1 MPFDGSGT
9 FTRVTNWVSDA
20 TAGIKIRAD
29 KHDLQDDDLVNGL
42 SLTITRDGQTQPTN
56 HIPLNNHRLINVAE
70 PINDNDAVTKGWL
83 QRTAFTL
90 TGSDVLGRIKF
101 LGTEADA
108 PAGKPLGIEWAQ
120 SDMFFG
126 VRKKPAVQ
134 PALPAPPIEA
144 MWVFNSESDASGT
157 DWVTIERTGQVV
169 MAKLGV
175 TGLLE
180 VPGSMQRSMAM
191 NAYVASDGNWK
202 FRQAGHAM
210 LIQPQTGN
218 QGDGGQ
224 LYIYGDA
231 LGAGNATKDGV
242 IPWAQRF
249 VFYRRGGMVIQGSEY
264 TYNLLIARGTPYSIF
279 SIYTTANYI
288 GGGVIAY
295 EWSQTYV
302 AIVEYYITGSGHYS
316 FYGNHAAI
324 LGAGGWYVSDERLK
338 DRVTEEDPSD
348 VLDIVKKIPVISY
361 ERKVDR
367 LAATRVA
374 PQPVRRTFGWRAKQ
388 IQKLLPLAVQEIQI
402 PKEDFLTRAAIKG
415 IQLPAE
421 DDEKGRKKLGK
432 ENLSM
437 LVMDDHVMLAAL
449 WMAMQQVIDRI
460 ETLEAA

>member
-9 FTRVTNWVSDA
+9 FTRVTNWVADA

-29 KHDLQDDDLVNGL
+29 KHDLQDDDIINGL

-70 PINDNDAVTKGWL
+70 PINDNDAVTKGWM
-83 QRTAFTL
+83 QRSAFTL

-108 PAGKPLGIEWAQ
+108 PAGRPMGIEWAQ

-144 MWVFNSESDASGT
+144 RWVFNDKADASGT
-157 DWVTIERTGQVV
+157 DWVTIEKTGQMVV
-169 MAKLGV
+169 AKLGV
-175 TGLLE
+175 TGSLE
-180 VPGSMQRSMAM
+180 MPGNAQGFSM
-191 NAYVASDGNWK
+191 NAYVGSDGSWHY
-202 FRQAGHAM
+202 RQAGHAM
-210 LIQPQTGN
+210 LLQPQTGN

-224 LYIYGDA
+224 LILYGDP
-231 LGAGNATKDGV
+231 LGAGNATKDAV
-242 IPWAQRF
+242 IGFTPRIY
-249 VFYRRGGMVIQGSEY
+249 FYRRGGVYIVGSEY
-264 TYNLLIARGTPYSIF
+264 TYGLLVGRGIPYSIF
-279 SIYTTANYI
+279 NIYGTANYI
-288 GGGVIAY
+288 GGGCIMY
-295 EWSQTYV
+295 EYTSTYV
-302 AIVEYYITGSGHYS
+302 AIVEYYISGSGHYS

-338 DRVTEEDPSD
+338 DRVNEEDLPD

-367 LAATRVA
+367 LAASRVA
-374 PQPVRRTFGWRAKQ
+374 PFPMRRTFGWRAKQ

-402 PKEDFLTRAAIKG
+402 PAQDILTRAAMKG
-415 IQLPAE
+415 IPLPPE
-421 DDEKGRKKLGK
+421 DDEKGRKALGK
-432 ENLSM
+432 EDLKM

-449 WMAMQQVIDRI
+449 WLAAQKIVRRI
-460 ETLEAA
+460 EKLEAA

>member
-9 FTRVTNWVSDA
+9 FTRVTNWVADA

-29 KHDLQDDDLVNGL
+29 KHDLQDDDIINGL

-70 PINDNDAVTKGWL
+70 PINDNDAVTKGWM
-83 QRTAFTL
+83 QRSAFTL

-108 PAGKPLGIEWAQ
+108 PAGRPMGIEWAQ

-144 MWVFNSESDASGT
+144 RWVFNDKADASGT
-157 DWVTIERTGQVV
+157 DWVTIEKTGQVV
-169 MAKLGV
+169 AAKLGV
-175 TGLLE
+175 TAILE
-180 VPGSMQRSMAM
+180 QPGNSQGMSF
-191 NAYVASDGNWK
+191 NAYVGTDGGWHH
-202 FRQAGHAM
+202 RQAGHAM
-210 LIQPQTGN
+210 LLQPQCGN

-224 LYIYGDA
+224 LILYGDS
-231 LGAGNATKDGV
+231 LGAGNATKDAG
-242 IPWAQRF
+242 ISFQTRIH
-249 VFYRRGGMVIQGSEY
+249 FYRRGGVYIAGSEY
-264 TYNLLIARGTPYSIF
+264 TYGLLVGRGIPYSIF
-279 SIYTTANYI
+279 NIYGTANYI
-288 GGGVIAY
+288 GGGCIMY
-295 EWSQTYV
+295 EYTSTYV
-302 AIVEYYITGSGHYS
+302 AIVEYYISGSGHYS

-338 DRVTEEDPSD
+338 DRVNEEDLPD

-367 LAATRVA
+367 LAASRVA
-374 PQPVRRTFGWRAKQ
+374 PFPMRRTFGWRAKQ

-402 PKEDFLTRAAIKG
+402 PAQDILTRAAMKG
-415 IQLPAE
+415 IPLPPE
-421 DDEKGRKKLGK
+421 DDEKGRKALGK
-432 ENLSM
+432 EDLKM

-449 WMAMQQVIDRI
+449 WLAAQKIVRRI
-460 ETLEAA
+460 EKLEAA

>member
-9 FTRVTNWVSDA
+9 FTRVTNWVADA

-70 PINDNDAVTKGWL
+70 PINDNDVVTKGWL
-83 QRTAFTL
+83 QRSSFTL

-144 MWVFNSESDASGT
+144 MWVFNSKADASGT
-157 DWVTIERTGQVV
+157 DWVTIEKTGQVV

-175 TGLLE
+175 SAVLE
-180 VPGSMQRSMAM
+180 MPGSAQGFSM
-191 NAYVASDGNWK
+191 NAYVGSDGSWHH
-202 FRQAGHAM
+202 RQAGHAM
-210 LIQPQTGN
+210 LMQPQTGG
-218 QGDGGQ
+218 QGDGGV
-224 LYIYGDA
+224 LIFYGDS
-231 LGAGNATKDGV
+231 LGAGNATKDAV
-242 IPWAQRF
+242 ISFQPR
-249 VFYRRGGMVIQGSEY
+249 VYFYRRGGVVIHGSEY
-264 TYNLLIARGTPYSIF
+264 TYNLLINRGTPYSIF
-279 SIYTTANYI
+279 SLYLTANYI

-295 EWSQTYV
+295 EWSSTYV
-302 AIVEYYITGSGHYS
+302 AILEYFITGSGHYS
-316 FYGNHAAI
+316 MYANHSAI
-324 LGAGGWYVSDERLK
+324 LGAGGWLVSDERLK
-338 DRVTEEDPSD
+338 DRVQEEDPPD
-348 VLDIVKKIPVISY
+348 ILDIVKKLPVISY

-367 LAATRVA
+367 LAASRVA
-374 PQPVRRTFGWRAKQ
+374 PFPMRCTFGWRAKQ
-388 IQKLLPLAVQEIQI
+388 VQKLLLMAVQEVEI
-402 PKEDFLTRAAIKG
+402 PKEDHLTRSAMKG
-415 IQLPAE
+415 VPLLAE
-421 DDEKGRKKLGK
+421 DDEKGRKALGK
-432 ENLSM
+432 EKLSM

-449 WMAMQQVIDRI
+449 WLAAQKIIKRI
-460 ETLEAA
+460 EKLEAV